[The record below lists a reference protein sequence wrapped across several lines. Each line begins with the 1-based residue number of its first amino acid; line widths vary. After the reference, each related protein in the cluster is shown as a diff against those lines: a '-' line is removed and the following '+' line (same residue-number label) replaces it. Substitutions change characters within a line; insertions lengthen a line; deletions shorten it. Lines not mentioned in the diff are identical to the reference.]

1 MRAHNTISAFSSTK
15 WRLRT
20 QLLSTRSFLKTNTLN
35 TANTPIPEE
44 MKRTQIRNS
53 LLSTGVQVCWDQP
66 GFPILR
72 QHWSVAFVAEVAE
85 QFVSA
90 LCPSACLQILQQWEK
105 SNPANSNSNNYILA
119 IPSSH
124 KNTELRPSHWK
135 HSPPPLCIHTDIHI
149 YSNSTFHQRL
159 EILFPFNSILYF
171 GIFSADGSFYL

>member
-1 MRAHNTISAFSSTK
+1 ME
-15 WRLRT
+15 LRT
-20 QLLSTRSFLKTNTLN
+20 QLLSTRSLLKMNILN
-35 TANTPIPEE
+35 TARQSDTPIPEE

-105 SNPANSNSNNYILA
+105 SNPANSNSNNYILV

-135 HSPPPLCIHTDIHI
+135 NSPTSLCIHT
-149 YSNSTFHQRL
+149 
-159 EILFPFNSILYF
+159 EISILKQHISSKAQNLICF
-171 GIFSADGSFYL
+171 